1 MKDDWI
7 ADDFTGL
14 AEEIEKLKKENGD

>member
-1 MKDDWI
+1 VKDDWI